1 MPTILKPFLTGA
13 TRRILTPAMV
23 LVLGVSGFLS
33 ACGREPAEDRFRVLC
48 TFLPV
53 YVLTLNVVGDTPG
66 VEVELLLEANTGCP
80 HSHAARA
87 SDLKRAAAAD
97 LILANGLG
105 IEPFLD
111 QLSEAGGRAAV
122 AVITG
127 ECELLAARGAG
138 SAETAPAA
146 SATAAC
152 DHPGPCAGH
161 HHHHHDE
168 ASPFNP
174 HVWVSPE
181 QAAIMVRAIVRELSR
196 ADPVRAAAYQAN
208 GRACVARLEALRD
221 EMKAAAAGFASR
233 KIVTFHN
240 AFDYLARDLGL
251 EVVATLTVEPGE
263 PIHAGRLAEV
273 IRRARDGG
281 AAAVFREPAYSDRAA
296 EIVARDAGVPLFE
309 LNPLNSL
316 PGTPDAGAYE
326 RVMRENL
333 EILRKALGTRVQP

>member
-1 MPTILKPFLTGA
+1 MPTILKACLAGA
-13 TRRILTPAMV
+13 TRVLPAAPV
-23 LVLGVSGFLS
+23 LAACLSGFLS
-33 ACGREPAEDRFRVLC
+33 ACGREPADDRFRVLC

-66 VEVELLLEANTGCP
+66 VRVELLLEANTGCP
-80 HSHAARA
+80 HGHAARA

-127 ECELLAARGAG
+127 ECELLAAGDAG

-146 SATAAC
+146 AQTTAC

-161 HHHHHDE
+161 HHHHDE
-168 ASPFNP
+168 ASRFNP
-174 HVWVSPE
+174 HVWVSPQ

-208 GRACVARLEALRD
+208 GRACVARLEALHD
-221 EMKAAAAGFASR
+221 EMKAAASGFASR
-233 KIVTFHN
+233 KIVTFHD

-263 PIHAGRLAEV
+263 PVPAGRLAEV
-273 IRRARDGG
+273 IRRARDDG

-296 EIVARDAGVPLFE
+296 ETVARDAGVPLFE

-316 PGTPDAGAYE
+316 PGPPDAGAYE

-333 EILRKALGTRVQP
+333 AVLRKALGTPVQP

>member
-1 MPTILKPFLTGA
+1 MPRNL
-13 TRRILTPAMV
+13 RILRFGGRSAILSSVPV
-23 LVLGVSGFLS
+23 LAAVASGFLS
-33 ACGREPAEDRFRVLC
+33 ACGREPADDRFRVLC

-53 YVLTLNVVGDTPG
+53 YVLTLNVVGDAPG
-66 VEVELLLEANTGCP
+66 VSVELLLDANTGCP

-87 SDLKRAAAAD
+87 SDLKRAASAD

-111 QLSEAGGRAAV
+111 QLAEAGGRARV

-127 ECELLAARGAG
+127 DCELLATREPA

-146 SATAAC
+146 PETAGC
-152 DHPGPCAGH
+152 DHSGDDHHHDH
-161 HHHHHDE
+161 HHHHE
-168 ASPFNP
+168 ATPFNP

-181 QAAIMVRAIVRELSR
+181 QAGIMVRSIVRELSR
-196 ADPVRAAAYQAN
+196 ADPARAGVYRAN
-208 GRACVARLEALRD
+208 GEACVARLEGLRD
-221 EMKAAAAGFASR
+221 EMKAAAAGFRSR

-251 EVVATLTVEPGE
+251 EIVATLTVKPDE
-263 PIHAGRLAEV
+263 PIPAGRLADV
-273 IRRARDGG
+273 IRRAREAG

-296 EIVARDAGVPLFE
+296 ETVARDAGLPLFE

-316 PGTPDAGAYE
+316 PGQPDAGAYE

-333 EILRKALGTRVQP
+333 DVLRKALGTAAQP